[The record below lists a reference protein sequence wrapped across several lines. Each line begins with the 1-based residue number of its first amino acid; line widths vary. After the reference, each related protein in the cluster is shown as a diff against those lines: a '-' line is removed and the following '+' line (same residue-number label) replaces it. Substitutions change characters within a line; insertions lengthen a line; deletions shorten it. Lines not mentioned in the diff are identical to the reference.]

1 MKISH
6 LIFFGFVFILLL
18 FSITTYINY
27 NQSNAVRDNTE
38 YVTRSSTIVRQSNR
52 FQRNLLVIVSG
63 LRGYLLTGEPS
74 FMQTFD
80 SASAENKTILAEL
93 PSLLQVNPVQR
104 KSFDSV
110 SALYKEWMKSFAAP
124 LSALYHYNLSIKNPG
139 NGTDSAYRTI
149 FLSSD
154 NTRKNLELQ
163 RSLRQFINNEY
174 NIREEKKIALAAS
187 IQETKRISLY
197 LNIFS
202 IIAGVGIALLLAVGI
217 SRRIM
222 KMVRMSERIAAGDY
236 KVHIRETG
244 KDELGLLGRSLNN
257 MSDVLNES
265 FSELK
270 RKNAELDQFAHI
282 ASHDMKAPL
291 RGIDNVIT
299 WIEEDHEKEL
309 SPKVQEYLG
318 IIKGRVKRAENLIAG
333 ILSYARVGKE
343 IRDTELVSVKQL
355 VEEVIDNI
363 DGGNKV
369 AFEVSD
375 NLPVFHTERLPLFQ
389 VFSNLISNAVKYH
402 DKKEG
407 KVSVY
412 HEDHIHHYRFFVKDD
427 GPGIATIYHEKI
439 FQIFQTLQ
447 DRDSFESTG
456 VGLAIVKKILD
467 ANNETIDIKSEP
479 GKGSIFCFTWSK

>member
-6 LIFFGFVFILLL
+6 LIFFGFIFILLL

-27 NQSNAVRDNTE
+27 NQSNAVKENTDF
-38 YVTRSSTIVRQSNR
+38 VTRSSTIVRQSNR

-63 LRGYLLTGEPS
+63 LRGYLLTGESS

-93 PSLLQVNPVQR
+93 PPLLELNPLQGR
-104 KSFDSV
+104 SFDTISRLYNKWMT
-110 SALYKEWMKSFAAP
+110 SFALPLSELYKNNMVT
-124 LSALYHYNLSIKNPG
+124 KNYRYG
-139 NGTDSAYRTI
+139 ADSAYHNI
-149 FLSSD
+149 FLSEF
-154 NTRKNLELQ
+154 NNQLNLDLQ
-163 RSLRQFINNEY
+163 RRLRQFINNEY
-174 NIREEKKIALAAS
+174 NIREDKKIELAGS
-187 IQETKRISLY
+187 IQSTKKISLY

-202 IIAGVGIALLLAVGI
+202 IIAGVAIALLLAVGI

-222 KMVRMSERIAAGDY
+222 KMVRMSERIASGDY
-236 KVHIRETG
+236 KVHVKETG
-244 KDELGLLGRSLNN
+244 KDELGLLAKSLNN

-299 WIEEDHEKEL
+299 WIEEDHDQEL

-333 ILSYARVGKE
+333 ILSYARVGKDV
-343 IRDTELVSVKQL
+343 RDTELVSVKHL
-355 VEEVIDNI
+355 VDEVIENVASTNNI
-363 DGGNKV
+363 Q
-369 AFEVSD
+369 FEIAE
-375 NLPVFHTERLPLFQ
+375 NLPVFQTERLPLFQ
-389 VFSNLISNAVKYH
+389 VFSNLISNAIKYH
-402 DKKEG
+402 DKSTG
-407 KVSVY
+407 KVSIY
-412 HEDHIHHYRFFVKDD
+412 HEDHNDHFKFFVKDD
-427 GPGIATIYHEKI
+427 GPGISSHYHNKI

-467 ANNETIDIKSEP
+467 ANNEQINIESEP
-479 GKGSIFCFTWSK
+479 GKGSVFSFTWSK

>member
-6 LIFFGFVFILLL
+6 LIFFGFIFILLL

-27 NQSNAVRDNTE
+27 NQSNAVKENTDF
-38 YVTRSSTIVRQSNR
+38 VTRSSTIVRQSNR
-52 FQRNLLVIVSG
+52 FQRNLLIIGSG

-80 SASAENKTILAEL
+80 SAAAENTTILAEL
-93 PSLLQVNPVQR
+93 PPLLDEPIQQR
-104 KSFDSV
+104 KSFDSIGTRY
-110 SALYKEWMKSFAAP
+110 SHWMNTFAGPISTLYK
-124 LSALYHYNLSIKNPG
+124 KNIANRNHTLG
-139 NGTDSAYRTI
+139 ADSTYKNI
-149 FLSSD
+149 FLSEE
-154 NTRKNLELQ
+154 NTRTNLDLQ
-163 RSLRQFINNEY
+163 RRLRTFINNEY
-174 NIREEKKIALAAS
+174 NNRESKKIELAAS
-187 IQETKRISLY
+187 IQETKRISLF

-202 IIAGVGIALLLAVGI
+202 IIAGVAIAFLLAIGI

-222 KMVRMSERIAAGDY
+222 KMVRMSERIASGDY
-236 KVHIRETG
+236 KVHVKETG
-244 KDELGLLGRSLNN
+244 KDELGLLAKSLNN

-299 WIEEDHEKEL
+299 WIEEDHDNEL
-309 SPKVQEYLG
+309 SPKVQEYMG
-318 IIKGRVKRAENLIAG
+318 IIKGRVRRAENLIAG
-333 ILSYARVGKE
+333 ILSYARVGKDV
-343 IRDTELVSVKQL
+343 RDTELVSVKAL
-355 VEEVIDNI
+355 VEEVIENI
-363 DGGNKV
+363 DGNNKIE
-369 AFEVSD
+369 FEVSET
-375 NLPVFHTERLPLFQ
+375 LPVFQTERLTLFQ
-389 VFSNLISNAVKYH
+389 VFSNLISNAIKYH
-402 DKKEG
+402 DKANG

-412 HEDHIHHYRFFVKDD
+412 HEDHGDHFTFFVKDD
-427 GPGIATIYHEKI
+427 GPGIASHYHEKI

-467 ANNETIDIKSEP
+467 ENNEQIHIQSEP
-479 GKGSIFCFTWSK
+479 GKGSVFSFTWSK